1 MNLRE
6 RINEYKDFPKKGI
19 LFRDFS
25 PMLKDH
31 SAMSVVVEEFKK
43 NYHPK
48 DVDVFVGIESRGFIL
63 ASILAQKYNK
73 GMVLLRKAGKLPG
86 KTVKT
91 SYTIEYGKAVLEIQK
106 TALNAGERVVIC
118 DDLLATGGTAQ
129 AAVQLIVCLRV
140 AILAATFDAQL
151 PGRYTKFQ
159 FSFVHQFFHQV
170 EQSCGPKICRHRIVD
185 PLNGL
190 SKFILVGTFIQ
201 QQG

>member
-1 MNLRE
+1 VNFQLLEKISSILSSQNNYYSLFLSHSMNLRE
-6 RINEYKDFPKKGI
+6 RINEYQDFPKKGI

-25 PMLKDH
+25 PMLKDP
-31 SAMSVVVEEFKK
+31 SAMSVVVEEFEK

-118 DDLLATGGTAQ
+118 DDLLATGGTAK
-129 AAVQLIVCLRV
+129 AAAELIEKMKGKVTGFAFIIELM
-140 AILAATFDAQL
+140 
-151 PGRYTKFQ
+151 
-159 FSFVHQFFHQV
+159 
-170 EQSCGPKICRHRIVD
+170 E
-185 PLNGL
+185 LNGMEKIAGYRTV
-190 SKFILVGTFIQ
+190 SLVKY
-201 QQG
+201 